1 MNIPNTRGGII
12 LKKAI
17 LIVFLAIFSFT
28 LFASDY
34 AAKLTRAGEVLSQ
47 DFWVSTEEL
56 QQALDATIAN
66 ARSQGVELDP
76 YFDNMYLPSKVA
88 LKLMLVS
95 YIVDEKIVDIYALE
109 NSLLPDE
116 SEVESETDAMLS
128 QYTSSPEIVT
138 QIEAIYGSIDNF
150 RKEIRNYVYQSLKA
164 GVVQDNI
171 APLNDEALTAYFE
184 QNKENLKNS
193 YEYIRARHI
202 LLSDEATATSLK
214 NKINAGEITF
224 AEAALQFSI
233 DSGTATNGGQ
243 LGAIQRG
250 QTVAEFE
257 EAILTAPIGELYG
270 PVKSQFGYHLIIV
283 EERKSIESLND
294 IVSDPQNYNDFV
306 STYQNDTYSAWI
318 EKYIADNAF
327 GYEILDPELLL
338 YDDYTKVM
346 NDESGATA
354 MVVELAAKLFGPSAT
369 GNPLPVEYAIFIQL
383 SDSLGL
389 TENPNYKLAIEK
401 LYEIGEKRG
410 MIMELI
416 FQLKGDDP
424 AVATDYYNGW
434 LIELENIFADP
445 QLLQMQLSQYGQ
457 SFVQYVFNTI
467 DQIDASLGQLLA
479 GEMKAETRKAALDVL
494 LRNNDLSLDLNY
506 DPAWQKEKLAARL
519 VYLKDYFVLEPSSDI
534 QYEID
539 SITSQLETLETQDST
554 PTDTGEATST
564 D

>member
-1 MNIPNTRGGII
+1 
-12 LKKAI
+12 
-17 LIVFLAIFSFT
+17 
-28 LFASDY
+28 
-34 AAKLTRAGEVLSQ
+34 
-47 DFWVSTEEL
+47 
-56 QQALDATIAN
+56 
-66 ARSQGVELDP
+66 
-76 YFDNMYLPSKVA
+76 
-88 LKLMLVS
+88 
-95 YIVDEKIVDIYALE
+95 
-109 NSLLPDE
+109 
-116 SEVESETDAMLS
+116 MLS

-306 STYQNDTYSAWI
+306 SAYQNDTYYAWI

>member
-233 DSGTATNGGQ
+233 DSGTAANGGE
-243 LGAIQRG
+243 LGTIQRG

-327 GYEILDPELLL
+327 DYEILDPELLL

-346 NDESGATA
+346 NDESSATA
-354 MVVELAAKLFGPSAT
+354 MVVELAAKLFGPSTT
-369 GNPLPVEYAIFIQL
+369 GNPLPIEYAIFIQL

-445 QLLQMQLSQYGQ
+445 QLFQTQLSQYGE

-494 LRNNDLSLDLNY
+494 LRNNSLALDLSY

>member
-88 LKLMLVS
+88 LKFMLVS

-306 STYQNDTYSAWI
+306 SAYQNDTYYAWI

>member
-1 MNIPNTRGGII
+1 

-88 LKLMLVS
+88 LKFMLVS

-306 STYQNDTYSAWI
+306 SAYQNDTYYAWI

>member
-1 MNIPNTRGGII
+1 M
-12 LKKAI
+12 KKAI

-88 LKLMLVS
+88 LKFMLVS

-233 DSGTATNGGQ
+233 DSGTAANGGE
-243 LGAIQRG
+243 LGTIQRG

-306 STYQNDTYSAWI
+306 SAYQNDTYYAWI

-494 LRNNDLSLDLNY
+494 LRNNSLALDLSY

>member
-1 MNIPNTRGGII
+1 

-306 STYQNDTYSAWI
+306 SAYQNDTYYAWI

>member
-1 MNIPNTRGGII
+1 M
-12 LKKAI
+12 KKAI

-306 STYQNDTYSAWI
+306 SAYQNDTYYAWI

>member
-17 LIVFLAIFSFT
+17 LIVFLAIFSIT

-88 LKLMLVS
+88 LKFMLVS

-306 STYQNDTYSAWI
+306 SAYQNDTYYAWI

>member
-306 STYQNDTYSAWI
+306 SAYQNDTYYAWI

>member
-1 MNIPNTRGGII
+1 M
-12 LKKAI
+12 KKAI

-88 LKLMLVS
+88 LKFMLVS

-306 STYQNDTYSAWI
+306 SAYQNDTYYAWI

>member
-88 LKLMLVS
+88 LKFMLVS

-306 STYQNDTYSAWI
+306 SAYQNDTYYAWI

-494 LRNNDLSLDLNY
+494 LRNNDLSLDPNY